1 MPTAP
6 PKKIV
11 VKSKLSLFKE
21 FVCFYHFRDAM
32 SIYIYKTYISHF
44 LLVQIIIFPHEHPP
58 SSDVHLKEL
67 AARAPQTAAAGLGLG
82 ERQMFPQHLQG
93 SRSKGASWKSYPIC
107 SMCGIFIYIWVI
119 FRANG
124 GKYSIHGAYG
134 YSTITITGWWY
145 TYPAEKYGNQ
155 LGWWNS

>member
-1 MPTAP
+1 M
-6 PKKIV
+6 
-11 VKSKLSLFKE
+11 LCL
-21 FVCFYHFRDAM
+21 
-32 SIYIYKTYISHF
+32 YIYKPYISHF

-134 YSTITITGWWY
+134 YHCVSVICSARILVLIPLLRRSLCGSGESIW
-145 TYPAEKYGNQ
+145 GF
-155 LGWWNS
+155 L